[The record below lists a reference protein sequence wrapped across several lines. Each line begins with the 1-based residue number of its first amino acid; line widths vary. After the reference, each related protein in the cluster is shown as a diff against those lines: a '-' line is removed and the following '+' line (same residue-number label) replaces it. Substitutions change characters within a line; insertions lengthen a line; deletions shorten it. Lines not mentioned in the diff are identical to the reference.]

1 MVFDISTAKPVKQEV
16 QGFDINTA
24 RPVEPDI
31 GFTPNTVKEIQTL
44 NGNPQQKESIF
55 VEGANRTVELP
66 KGGINRF
73 FDLVNR
79 SYQRGTETTE
89 LSELGSKVVFG
100 DSSAKTLARITS
112 LEKATE
118 GAIPTEGWVEYTA
131 QAIAEQIPQLLG
143 MAQNVGEKGLAGTA
157 GGAAMGFLAGGVGAP
172 VGAAGGASIGAF
184 TGVVEHSFRQ
194 ITGSA
199 FLEYSKFKDNEGNT
213 LHPAAAKVGA
223 VMTGMIGAGLE
234 VLPFGLLFRMF
245 PGTKQVFAKA
255 GVKATEALKFP
266 TTTQAMKTFL
276 FNIASVMV
284 AEGGTEVLQEDVQV
298 QTGKILKEFSGREF
312 EAITTEEYWNR
323 IKEAGIKGAI
333 VGGAITVPIAGARAA
348 VDIAAKPAE
357 EGVITEEA
365 KLKRGVEAVKE
376 EVKPKEVTEKT
387 IVETAEKVEA
397 VVKEVKEKATPEQIT
412 EVAETLKAIAP
423 SKEAVDT
430 ITKGRIDKL
439 DTDILNIDDQ
449 IDSTE
454 KEIVQRKLK
463 NQPVKAL
470 ENKTDRL
477 LKQREALD
485 EQRAGLLTAND
496 QISAASKLLTEK
508 EVVAR
513 EVRKETIEVKGEKI
527 VKLEEQSLKAQ
538 ERALAKGLR
547 EGARLAKKDIK
558 QAIKNTKQ
566 LIRESSLPKDTKDA
580 IIAQFVTGETDFI
593 KNIPKLKS
601 KIATEFERLAVKEQ
615 KARITKSLSR
625 KAIKPKIVA
634 GVKQGKFNAQIQ
646 ATLENL
652 RTLNNISGKVDKDT
666 GESEAS
672 RLLDQRIEKEID
684 DPLGN
689 AVLNLKANPRSV
701 TSPQIRAIANVI
713 DILTSEGREAA
724 KARVLARQI
733 EAQAHAD
740 NIVEFVSKGENIKAL
755 KTTGAGSIVRSS
767 TNFTRQILARLTDG
781 WDDILD
787 RILPTKEAQQLE
799 IGVEIQKEKGIKRRM
814 SNKLTKAAEEAYGI
828 KDGRKLRNL
837 LDQSSEV
844 KDYGIFTNAKGE
856 EVRLEM
862 SVSQGRKLFMEWQ
875 DPTLRETLT
884 SEDGNAYTQEM
895 LTFVFNS
902 ILTEQDIQFALGQLE
917 IYADFYDEINE
928 VYSKVHGINLDKNEF
943 YSPIR
948 REVDG
953 QEIGLDEFGRD
964 QRYRTRVANNPSL
977 KIRQKNTQPLMLRSD
992 IEVYNRHI
1000 TAMSR
1005 FIALR
1010 EKTQLLNSIFGK
1022 QEVRRNLQAQYG
1034 RDFNLFIGEHL
1045 ESFVNGG
1052 NRAADVL
1059 SRIINLFNRNFAA
1072 AQLGGKAKIGF
1083 TQLISYFAYAEF
1095 VPTSAFISGTRDF
1108 FTHMP
1113 TAIKTLMES
1122 ELIKA
1127 RGWSQEVEIA
1137 RMGRVFDSKFLSK
1150 IQKKQDRMI
1159 DYMLM
1164 ATKVGDR
1171 IPIFVGGWS
1180 VYKFVLKKTG
1190 NKQKAMQA
1198 FERATAKTQQ
1208 STDPDQM
1215 SLAQKTNPMMRGLT
1229 MFMSAPMAQFRGEA
1243 RAIRQFTKGEINNR
1257 QFAKNILIYHF
1268 ILPGLY
1274 QAIAN
1279 GLIFGE
1285 WDTDDQIRAAILGSF
1300 NGIPILG
1307 EIFNATL
1314 RKIQGKESR
1323 GIEILKWT
1331 RPLID
1336 MAGDLFES
1344 YEAGT
1349 EGDYE
1354 EMTEAIMDAFKNSGT
1369 LHGLPAPQINNIRKG
1384 LQDLEDGDLKASTL
1398 RFLGWPDGVI
1408 NNIE

>member
-1 MVFDISTAKPVKQEV
+1 MVFDISTAKRVKVET

-24 RPVEPDI
+24 QPIDTGDR
-31 GFTPNTVKEIQTL
+31 FTPDTVKEIQTL
-44 NGNPQQKESIF
+44 NGNPQQKETIF
-55 VEGANRTVELP
+55 VEGVNRTVELP

-73 FDLVNR
+73 FDLINR

-89 LSELGSKVVFG
+89 LSELGARVVFG
-100 DSSAKTLARITS
+100 DISAKTTNRIAR

-118 GAIPTEGWVEYTA
+118 GAIPIEGWVEYTA

-199 FLEYSKFKDNEGNT
+199 FLEYSKFKDNEGNP
-213 LHPAAAKVGA
+213 LNPAAAKVGA
-223 VMTGMIGAGLE
+223 VMTGIIGAGLE

-245 PGTKQVFAKA
+245 PGTKQIFAKA

-276 FNIASVMV
+276 FNIASVMA
-284 AEGGTEVLQEDVQV
+284 AEGGTEVLQEDVQI
-298 QTGKILKEFSGREF
+298 QIGKVLTEFSGREF
-312 EAITTEEYWNR
+312 EGITTEEYWAR

-376 EVKPKEVTEKT
+376 EVTEKK
-387 IVETAEKVEA
+387 IIETAKKAEAIVKAVEEKPS
-397 VVKEVKEKATPEQIT
+397 PEQIT

-423 SKEAVDT
+423 SKEARD
-430 ITKGRIDKL
+430 IIIKGRIDKL
-439 DTDILNIDDQ
+439 DTDILNLDSQ
-449 IDSTE
+449 IDNTE
-454 KEIVQRKLK
+454 KQVVLRKLDNK
-463 NQPVKAL
+463 PTKAL
-470 ENKTDRL
+470 ENRIDKL
-477 LKQREALD
+477 VEQREVLD
-485 EQRAGLLTAND
+485 ESRANLLTAEE
-496 QISAASKLLTEK
+496 QIVAASKIEALTEK
-508 EVVAR
+508 DIRALEA
-513 EVRKETIEVKGEKI
+513 RKEKIEVKAEKI
-527 VKLEEQSLKAQ
+527 IKLEEQSLKAQ

-547 EGARLAKKDIK
+547 EGATLAKKDIK
-558 QAIKNTKQ
+558 QAIKNIKA

-580 IIAQFVTGETDFI
+580 LIAQFVTGEADFI

-615 KARITKSLSR
+615 KARITKALSR

-634 GVKQGKFNAQIQ
+634 GVKQGKFNAQVQ
-646 ATLENL
+646 AELENL
-652 RTLNNISGKVDKDT
+652 RTLNNVSGKVNKET

-672 RLLDQRIEKEID
+672 QLLDKRIDQLID

-689 AVLNLKANPRSV
+689 AILNLKANPRSV
-701 TSPQIRAIANVI
+701 TSLQVRAIANI
-713 DILTSEGREAA
+713 IEILTSEGREAA
-724 KARVLARQI
+724 KARILARQI

-740 NIVEFVSKGENIKAL
+740 SIVEFVSKGENIKAL
-755 KTTGAGSIVRSS
+755 KTTGAGSIVRS
-767 TNFTRQILARLTDG
+767 TGNFTRQVLARLTDG

-799 IGVEIQKEKGIKRRM
+799 IGKEIQAEKGIKRRM
-814 SNKLTKAAEEAYGI
+814 SNKLTKAAEKAYGI

-837 LDQSSEV
+837 LDQSSEI
-844 KDYGIFTNAKGE
+844 KDYGIFVNAKGE

-875 DPTLRETLT
+875 DITLRETLT

-902 ILTEQDIQFALGQLE
+902 ILTEQDQQFALGQLE
-917 IYADFYDEINE
+917 IYAGFYDEINE

-977 KIRQKNTQPLMLRSD
+977 KIRQENTQPIMLRSD

-1022 QEVRRNLQAQYG
+1022 QEVRRNLQAKYG

-1072 AQLGGKAKIGF
+1072 AQLGAKAKIGF

-1113 TAIKTLMES
+1113 TAIKTLMGS

-1190 NKQKAMQA
+1190 SKQKAMQA

-1208 STDPDQM
+1208 STDPDQL

-1243 RAIRQFTKGEINNR
+1243 RAIRQLMKGEINNR

-1300 NGIPILG
+1300 NGIPIMG

-1314 RKIQGKESR
+1314 RKIQGKESK

-1354 EMTEAIMDAFKNSGT
+1354 EMVEAVMDAFKNSGT
-1369 LHGLPAPQINNIRKG
+1369 LHGLPAPQINNIRKAFE
-1384 LQDLEDGDLKASTL
+1384 DLEDGDLKASTF
-1398 RFLGWPDGVI
+1398 RFLGWPDSVI
-1408 NNIE
+1408 SNIE